1 MILPFKFFQGRPSI
15 ISRYNMAD
23 LLVGGI
29 PVDVS
34 NSNELQTHF
43 FHGPTQHHGFYVGVQ
58 NTQLELIYD
67 GDMDELSV
75 TAMVDELKYRYR
87 NYVSIN
93 EQVIGFMEDFL
104 NEHLDGTS
112 TIRYV

>member
-1 MILPFKFFQGRPSI
+1 MINQFKFFEGRPK
-15 ISRYNMAD
+15 RLYHYD

-29 PVDVS
+29 PVEVIT
-34 NSNELQTHF
+34 SNEPPTHF
-43 FHGPTQHHGFYVGVQ
+43 FSGPTQHHGFYVGVQ

-75 TAMVDELKYRYR
+75 RAMVDELINRYALC
-87 NYVSIN
+87 VSLSERTLN
-93 EQVIGFMEDFL
+93 NMEDFL

>member
-1 MILPFKFFQGRPSI
+1 MVNQFKFFEGRPK
-15 ISRYNMAD
+15 RLYHYD
-23 LLVGGI
+23 LLVGGM
-29 PVDVS
+29 PVEVS
-34 NSNELQTHF
+34 NSNEPQTHF
-43 FHGPTQHHGFYVGVQ
+43 FHGPTQHLGFYVGAQ

-75 TAMVDELKYRYR
+75 RAMIDELKYRYR
-87 NYVSIN
+87 NYICN
-93 EQVIGFMEDFL
+93 EQIIGFMEDFL

>member
-1 MILPFKFFQGRPSI
+1 MVNQFKFFEGRPK
-15 ISRYNMAD
+15 RLYHYD

-29 PVDVS
+29 PVEVF
-34 NSNELQTHF
+34 NLNESRTHF
-43 FHGPTQHHGFYVGVQ
+43 FSGPTQHLGFYVGAQ

-75 TAMVDELKYRYR
+75 RAMIDELKYRYR
-87 NYVSIN
+87 NYICN

>member
-1 MILPFKFFQGRPSI
+1 
-15 ISRYNMAD
+15 
-23 LLVGGI
+23 LVGGV
-29 PVDVS
+29 PVEVIT
-34 NSNELQTHF
+34 SNEPPTYF
-43 FHGPTQHHGFYVGVQ
+43 FSGPTQHLGFYVGAQ

-75 TAMVDELKYRYR
+75 RAMIDELKYRYR
-87 NYVSIN
+87 NYICN

-104 NEHLDGTS
+104 NEYLDGTS

>member
-1 MILPFKFFQGRPSI
+1 MVNQFKFFEGRPK
-15 ISRYNMAD
+15 RLYHYD
-23 LLVGGI
+23 LLVGGM
-29 PVDVS
+29 PVEVL
-34 NSNELQTHF
+34 NSNEPQTHF
-43 FHGPTQHHGFYVGVQ
+43 FHGPTQHLGFYVGAQ

-75 TAMVDELKYRYR
+75 RAMIDELKYRYR
-87 NYVSIN
+87 NYICN

>member
-1 MILPFKFFQGRPSI
+1 MVNQFKFFEGRPK
-15 ISRYNMAD
+15 RLYHYD

-29 PVDVS
+29 PVEVS
-34 NSNELQTHF
+34 NSNEPQTHF
-43 FHGPTQHHGFYVGVQ
+43 FYGPTQHLGFYVGAQ

-75 TAMVDELKYRYR
+75 RAMIDELKYRYR
-87 NYVSIN
+87 NYICN

-112 TIRYV
+112 TIRYA

>member
-1 MILPFKFFQGRPSI
+1 MIDNFKFFEGRLK
-15 ISRYNMAD
+15 RLYHYD

-29 PVDVS
+29 PVEVIT
-34 NSNELQTHF
+34 SNEPPTHF
-43 FHGPTQHHGFYVGVQ
+43 FSVPTQHLGFYVGVQ

-75 TAMVDELKYRYR
+75 IAMVDELKYRYR

>member
-1 MILPFKFFQGRPSI
+1 MINQFKFFEGRI
-15 ISRYNMAD
+15 KRLYHYD
-23 LLVGGI
+23 LLVGGV
-29 PVDVS
+29 PVEVIT
-34 NSNELQTHF
+34 SNEPPTHF
-43 FHGPTQHHGFYVGVQ
+43 FSAPTQHLGFYVGVQ

-75 TAMVDELKYRYR
+75 MAMVDELKYRYT

-112 TIRYV
+112 TIRLT

>member
-1 MILPFKFFQGRPSI
+1 
-15 ISRYNMAD
+15 
-23 LLVGGI
+23 LVGGV
-29 PVDVS
+29 PVEVIT
-34 NSNELQTHF
+34 SNEPPTHF
-43 FHGPTQHHGFYVGVQ
+43 FSVPTQHLGFYVGVQ

-75 TAMVDELKYRYR
+75 RAMVDELKYRYA

-112 TIRYV
+112 TIRYA